1 MRISGVAW
9 DIDGTLVDSE
19 PRHLRALLRAS
30 ALWGVDLSDLPDETF
45 QGVHVADVW
54 SALKT
59 RYPSGLAYLDWLE
72 AINDGYLRD
81 QEEMPVVPG
90 ALEAVRLFAGHG
102 LPQICVSNSSR
113 PVVDTNIR
121 GLGISGTIIG
131 SISLD
136 DVTNGKP
143 DAEPYAKACAALGVE
158 NGNVVAIEDSVT
170 GLRSAISAGLITV
183 ALTRDPAIA
192 RLADF
197 SLHDLRFL
205 PPLLGQYL
213 NSPNK
218 SGSSERR

>member
-1 MRISGVAW
+1 MRISGIAW

-45 QGVHVADVW
+45 QGVHVA
-54 SALKT
+54 
-59 RYPSGLAYLDWLE
+59 YLDWLE
-72 AINDGYLRD
+72 AINDGYLCDR
-81 QEEMPVVPG
+81 EEMPVVPG
-90 ALEAVRLFAGHG
+90 ALEAMQLFAGLG

-113 PVVDTNIR
+113 SVVDANIR
-121 GLGISGTIIG
+121 GLGISDTIIG

-143 DAEPYAKACAALGVE
+143 DAEPYAKACAALGVD
-158 NGNVVAIEDSVT
+158 NRNVVAIEDSAT

-183 ALTRDPAIA
+183 ALTRDPAVA
-192 RLADF
+192 SLADF
-197 SLHDLRFL
+197 SLHDLRVL

-213 NSPNK
+213 HSSNQ
-218 SGSSERR
+218 SGSSERH